1 MTTPQPTTALL
12 HLLRHPRMRVA
23 SLLLG
28 LLALVLLLG
37 YLVQHRQR
45 TLEDLATS
53 WPPLL
58 LLGLAGVSAALL
70 ALHAHLLQR
79 PAGHGSSSDLQ
90 RTLAALLS
98 RVRGAHEIGELAALV
113 TSGIQQA
120 LRLRH
125 ASLLVYDPHTGRVI
139 DPQQHLQPLAA
150 ANNLLLLLSASS
162 EPLPVNPRILEWL
175 RRASPE
181 DAVWLLDH
189 EFALLVPVLGV
200 DGSSLGLIA
209 LGPRSDG
216 QPYEAPDHEALSAL
230 GDTVALTLE
239 VWGRRPPSV
248 GELPASNVLPGAPR
262 LLSAKDSGIR
272 NGLPATPGSAREC
285 LECGRLFS
293 AAVEV
298 CQDCECELDIALVPL
313 VLPDKFRFERR
324 LGTGGMGIV
333 YLARDLSLHR
343 DVAVKTL
350 RRVSMEDAVRL
361 RREARAAAAVHH
373 QNLALIHGVESWSGA
388 PMLILEYLPGGTL
401 DDRLKQFGPLL
412 PHQAIELVL
421 AMASALERLHRASV
435 LHRDLKPS
443 NIGFA
448 VDGTP
453 KLMDFGIARLQT
465 DLRSEA
471 TTAIGSI
478 EDDAATLTG
487 MPDSNPTSST
497 PRLIG
502 TLHYLSPEATNG
514 SPPSPAMDLWSLNVV
529 LYECLTGK
537 RLFNGTILQVLDAI
551 RKSRIPDVREVS
563 PWVPEPLAEY
573 FQTALGVEAQ
583 RRPASAQAL
592 MRRLDDVRRELHE

>member
-1 MTTPQPTTALL
+1 MTTPQPTAALL
-12 HLLRHPRMRVA
+12 NLLRHPRARIA
-23 SLLLG
+23 SLLSG
-28 LLALVLLLG
+28 LLALLLLLG

-45 TLEDLATS
+45 TLQDLATS

-58 LLGLAGVSAALL
+58 LLSLIGSSATLL
-70 ALHAHLLQR
+70 ALHTYLLRR
-79 PAGHGSSSDLQ
+79 PAGDGTTSDLQ
-90 RTLAALLS
+90 RNLAPLLS
-98 RVRGAHEIGELAALV
+98 SIRGAREVGELAELV
-113 TSGIQQA
+113 TAGIRRT
-120 LRLRH
+120 LRPRH
-125 ASLLVYDPHTGRVI
+125 ACLLVYEPNTGMVI
-139 DPQQHLQPLAA
+139 DPQRHLQPLDA

-162 EPLPVNPRILEWL
+162 EPLPVNPRILDWL

-189 EFALLVPVLGV
+189 EFELLVPVLGV

-209 LGPRSDG
+209 LGPRPGG
-216 QPYEAPDHEALSAL
+216 QPYATPDRESLSAL

-239 VWGRRPPSV
+239 VWQRRPPNV
-248 GELPASNVLPGAPR
+248 EGLLATHASPGSSR
-262 LLSAKDSGIR
+262 LLSAKESGIHD
-272 NGLPATPGSAREC
+272 GLPAMPGSAREC
-285 LECGRLFS
+285 LECGRLYS
-293 AAVEV
+293 ASVET
-298 CQDCECELDIALVPL
+298 CATCKCKLDIALVPL
-313 VLPDKFRFERR
+313 VLPDKFRFEHR
-324 LGTGGMGIV
+324 LGTGGMGVV

-373 QNLALIHGVESWSGA
+373 PNLALIHGVESWSGA
-388 PMLILEYLPGGTL
+388 PMLILEYLAGGTL
-401 DDRLKQFGPLL
+401 DDRLKQFGPLR
-412 PHQAIELVL
+412 PRQAVELVL

-448 VDGTP
+448 DDGTP
-453 KLMDFGIARLQT
+453 KLMDFGIARLQM

-478 EDDAATLTG
+478 EDDAPTLTG

-514 SPPSPAMDLWSLNVV
+514 LPPAPAMDLWSLNVV
-529 LYECLTGK
+529 LHECLTGK
-537 RLFNGTILQVLDAI
+537 RLFNGTILQVLEAI
-551 RKSRIPDVREVS
+551 RNSRIPDVREAS

-573 FQTALGVEAQ
+573 FETALGIDLE
-583 RRPASAQAL
+583 RRPGSAQAL
-592 MRRLDDVRRELHE
+592 IRRLTDVRRELNA